1 MSIHCFISWSA
12 MRQMDMEAPAISILV
27 AYSPTKVRY
36 TLIPF
41 CSRRR
46 CTLPDRIYS
55 SSWLV
60 APRPLISRQTSSPGF
75 RGISPRISPT
85 DSSARSSAVFTG
97 PFHTPGSP
105 WIPMPKAISSSARV
119 KLEWPISGMTQGVR
133 AKPTVLVLSFAF
145 FAAAST
151 SSSVPIRA
159 ALAPAHLYIKKIP
172 ATPRRTWAS
181 LLESTSSAPT
191 MLAVL
196 ISSMS
201 SISAAISKF
210 IMSPV

>member
-1 MSIHCFISWSA
+1 MDRHVNPLLHLLVRHAADGYGSA
-12 MRQMDMEAPAISILV
+12 GHLHTGGIFSHKGAVHLDSL
-27 AYSPTKVRY
+27 
-36 TLIPF
+36 

-133 AKPTVLVLSFAF
+133 AKPTVLVFSFAF
-145 FAAAST
+145 LPR
-151 SSSVPIRA
+151 PI
-159 ALAPAHLYIKKIP
+159 LPPAFPSGQPWPLRIY
-172 ATPRRTWAS
+172 T
-181 LLESTSSAPT
+181 
-191 MLAVL
+191 
-196 ISSMS
+196 
-201 SISAAISKF
+201 
-210 IMSPV
+210 